1 MRKAGMLLLSALVL
15 VGSTGLFG
23 GCSILSDEDLTA
35 AKPVIYLY
43 PEQETEVTV
52 KLDYSGRLTTT
63 YPLYERCW
71 EVTAMPDGTLT
82 DKRDGREYAYLFWEG
97 KSKADYDLTKGFVVK
112 GAETREFL
120 QEILPK
126 LGLIPK
132 EYNDFIVYWLPK
144 MEPNPYNLITFQ
156 TGCYTESAKLT
167 VTPEPDSL
175 LRVFMAYRP
184 LSAPVEIEPPV
195 IEPFE
200 RKGFTV
206 VEWGGCEIV

>member
-1 MRKAGMLLLSALVL
+1 MRKARILLSALVL
-15 VGSTGLFG
+15 AGSVGLFS
-23 GCSILSDEDLTA
+23 GCSHPSDEELTD

-43 PEQETEVTV
+43 PEQEMEVTV
-52 KLDYSGRLTTT
+52 RLDYSGRLTTT
-63 YPLYERCW
+63 YPVYGEGW

-82 DKRDGREYAYLFWEG
+82 NKRDGREYAYLFWEG
-97 KSKADYDLTKGFVVK
+97 KSKANYDLSKGFVVK
-112 GAETREFL
+112 GEETREFL

-132 EYNDFIVYWLPK
+132 EYNDFIVYWLPR
-144 MEPNPYNLITFQ
+144 MEHNPYNLITFQ
-156 TGCYTESAKLT
+156 TSRYTESAKLT

-200 RKGFTV
+200 RNGFTII
-206 VEWGGCEIV
+206 EWGGCEIV